1 MREGIMNGIIKRTF
15 IGREDHGILT
25 ANITIEGESWGCG
38 FGWLMPSHLHSFI
51 EAVVDLLGCSWE
63 DLPGKMVRVQFEPG
77 TGMVG
82 IQKVGHP
89 IKDEWIDKASICKKK
104 NAT

>member
-1 MREGIMNGIIKRTF
+1 
-15 IGREDHGILT
+15 
-25 ANITIEGESWGCG
+25 
-38 FGWLMPSHLHSFI
+38 
-51 EAVVDLLGCSWE
+51 
-63 DLPGKMVRVQFEPG
+63 MVRVQFEPG